1 VARPGLPSTRRGP
14 NVTLIVLVLGALP
27 LFFSLFPL
35 VAPIFGGVLAFTTL
49 MMSTDSHNVVVNA
62 MEPWFALAFWGG
74 AVVML
79 FGGAYVALARGV
91 ERGR

>member
-1 VARPGLPSTRRGP
+1 MV
-14 NVTLIVLVLGALP
+14 LIALILGALP
-27 LFFSLFPL
+27 LFFALLPL
-35 VAPIFGGVLAFTTL
+35 IAPIFGSVLTFTTT

-74 AVVML
+74 AAVML

-91 ERGR
+91 SRGR

>member
-1 VARPGLPSTRRGP
+1 MANNATSAIAIELIAVEVHSENDISNVIRKLGGESDGGLF
-14 NVTLIVLVLGALP
+14 VLP
-27 LFFSLFPL
+27 
-35 VAPIFGGVLAFTTL
+35 
-49 MMSTDSHNVVVNA
+49 DSHNVVLNA

-91 ERGR
+91 SRGR